1 MKECNVLL
9 IEDNPGDARLVQE
22 MLADAEAGSFRVQ
35 IAESLVAALDALA
48 HGGFDVALVDLSL
61 PDSNGLET
69 LLTVQR
75 HAPSMPIVALTG
87 LKSESM
93 ALAAVEKGAQD
104 YLVKGTLT
112 TESLVRALQYA
123 MMRRHSSSGPADAQ
137 LAAVVGFL
145 GAKGGVG
152 TTTIACHCAL
162 ELQRQSKKK
171 VLLID
176 LDVSAASAA
185 FLMDAH
191 SECTIADAAMN
202 LHRLDSSFWSNLVC
216 STSPEVDLLQ
226 SPGAKRSYE
235 PLDGERVRH
244 VLRFAR
250 ALYGYIVVDLGRLN
264 GVSLNLTV
272 EVSEL
277 FVVTTAEMP
286 SLYEV
291 GYILKKLLDPGITGG
306 RTQLIL
312 NRLLKGAM
320 SSTGDFERV
329 LGHPVCAAIGDCSS
343 ELQEAYG
350 SRRFL
355 DERLPLRKPVRQLVA
370 KLLGVAEEP
379 KAPTRTGRGF
389 FGFARS

>member
-1 MKECNVLL
+1 MQQCNVLL

-22 MLADAEAGSFRVQ
+22 MLADAEGNSFRVHT
-35 IAESLVAALDALA
+35 ADSLVAALDALA
-48 HGGFDVALVDLSL
+48 HEEFDVALVDLSL
-61 PDSNGLET
+61 PDSHGLET

-75 HAPSMPIVALTG
+75 HAPGLPIVALTG

-93 ALAAVEKGAQD
+93 ALAAVQQGAQD

-137 LAAVVGFL
+137 SATVVGFL

-152 TTTIACHCAL
+152 ATTIACHCAI
-162 ELQRQSKKK
+162 ELQRQTKKK

-176 LDVSAASAA
+176 LDTSSASAS

-191 SECTIADAAMN
+191 SEYTIADAAIN
-202 LHRLDSSFWSNLVC
+202 LHRLDPSFWNSLVC
-216 STSPEVDLLQ
+216 STSHGVDLLQ

-235 PLDGERVRH
+235 PLNGERVRH

-264 GVSLNLTV
+264 GFSLNLTP

-277 FVVTTAEMP
+277 FVVTTPEVP
-286 SLYEV
+286 SLYEA
-291 GYILKKLLDPGITGG
+291 GYVLKKLLDPGITGG
-306 RTQLIL
+306 RTELIL
-312 NRLLKGAM
+312 SRLPKKGP
-320 SSTGDFERV
+320 SSVNDFEQA
-329 LGHPVCAAIGDCSS
+329 LGRPVYATIGDCSS
-343 ELQEAYG
+343 EVHEAYG
-350 SRRFL
+350 NGQFL
-355 DERLPLRKPVRQLVA
+355 DERLPLRKQTRQMVA

-379 KAPTRTGRGF
+379 KAPTRTGRGLF
-389 FGFARS
+389 RFV

>member
-1 MKECNVLL
+1 MQQCNVLL
-9 IEDNPGDARLVQE
+9 IEDNLGDARLVQE
-22 MLADAEAGSFRVQ
+22 MLADAEGNSFRVHT
-35 IAESLVAALDALA
+35 ADSLVAALDALA
-48 HGGFDVALVDLSL
+48 HEEFDVALVDLSL
-61 PDSNGLET
+61 PDSHGLET

-75 HAPSMPIVALTG
+75 HAPGLPIVALTG

-93 ALAAVEKGAQD
+93 ALAAVQQGAQD

-137 LAAVVGFL
+137 SATVVGFL

-152 TTTIACHCAL
+152 ATTIACHCAI
-162 ELQRQSKKK
+162 ELQRQTKKK

-176 LDVSAASAA
+176 LDTSSASAS

-191 SECTIADAAMN
+191 SEYTIADAAIN
-202 LHRLDSSFWSNLVC
+202 LHRLDPSFWNSLVC
-216 STSPEVDLLQ
+216 STSHGVDLLQ

-235 PLDGERVRH
+235 PLNGERVRH

-264 GVSLNLTV
+264 GFSLNLTP

-277 FVVTTAEMP
+277 FVVTTPEVP
-286 SLYEV
+286 SLYEA
-291 GYILKKLLDPGITGG
+291 GYVMKKLLDPGITGG
-306 RTQLIL
+306 RTELIL
-312 NRLLKGAM
+312 SRLLKKGP
-320 SSTGDFERV
+320 SSVNDFEQA
-329 LGHPVCAAIGDCSS
+329 LGRPVYATIGDCSS
-343 ELQEAYG
+343 EVHEAYG
-350 SRRFL
+350 NGQFL
-355 DERLPLRKPVRQLVA
+355 DERLPLRKQTRQMVA

-379 KAPTRTGRGF
+379 KAPTRTGRGLF
-389 FGFARS
+389 RFV

>member
-1 MKECNVLL
+1 MS
-9 IEDNPGDARLVQE
+9 R
-22 MLADAEAGSFRVQ
+22 
-35 IAESLVAALDALA
+35 
-48 HGGFDVALVDLSL
+48 FDVALVDLSL

-75 HAPSMPIVALTG
+75 HAPSLPIVALTG

-93 ALAAVEKGAQD
+93 ALAAVEQGAQD

-123 MMRRHSSSGPADAQ
+123 MMRRHSSSGPADAE
-137 LAAVVGFL
+137 LATVVGFL

-162 ELQRQSKKK
+162 ELQRQTKKK

-176 LDVSAASAA
+176 LDASSASAS

-202 LHRLDSSFWSNLVC
+202 LHRLDPSFWNNLVC
-216 STSPEVDLLQ
+216 STSHGVDLLQ

-264 GVSLNLTV
+264 GFSLNLTR

-277 FVVTTAEMP
+277 LVVTTPEVP
-286 SLYEV
+286 SLYEA
-291 GYILKKLLDPGITGG
+291 GYVLKKLLEPGMTGG

-312 NRLLKGAM
+312 NRLLKGGP
-320 SSTGDFERV
+320 SSTSDFEQA
-329 LGHPVCAAIGDCSS
+329 LGHPVCATIGDCSS
-343 ELQEAYG
+343 EVHEAYG
-350 SRRFL
+350 NGQFL
-355 DERLPLRKPVRQLVA
+355 DERLPLRKQTRQLVA
-370 KLLGVAEEP
+370 KLLGAAEEP
-379 KAPTRTGRGF
+379 KAPTRTGRGL
-389 FGFARS
+389 FG

>member
-1 MKECNVLL
+1 MQERNVLL

-22 MLADAEAGSFRVQ
+22 MLAEAEANSFRVHT
-35 IAESLVAALDALA
+35 AASLVTALDALA
-48 HGGFDVALVDLSL
+48 HEKFDVALVDLSL

-75 HAPSMPIVALTG
+75 HAPGLPIVALTG
-87 LKSESM
+87 LKSDSM
-93 ALAAVEKGAQD
+93 ALAAVQQGAQD

-123 MMRRHSSSGPADAQ
+123 MMRRHSSSGPADAE
-137 LAAVVGFL
+137 LATVVGFL

-152 TTTIACHCAL
+152 TTTIACHCAI
-162 ELQRQSKKK
+162 ELQRQTKKK

-176 LDVSAASAA
+176 LDASSAAAS

-191 SECTIADAAMN
+191 SEYTMADATTN
-202 LHRLDSSFWSNLVC
+202 LHRLDPSFWSNLVC
-216 STSPEVDLLQ
+216 STSHGVDLLQ

-264 GVSLNLTV
+264 GFSLNLTP

-277 FVVTTAEMP
+277 LVVTTPEVP
-286 SLYEV
+286 SLYEA
-291 GYILKKLLDPGITGG
+291 GYVLKKLLEPGMTGG
-306 RTQLIL
+306 RTRLIL
-312 NRLLKGAM
+312 SRLLKKGP
-320 SSTGDFERV
+320 SYISDFEQA
-329 LGHPVCAAIGDCSS
+329 LGCPVYATIGDCSS
-343 ELQEAYG
+343 EVHEAYG
-350 SRRFL
+350 NGRFL
-355 DERLPLRKPVRQLVA
+355 DERLPLRKQVQQMVA

-379 KAPTRTGRGF
+379 KAPPRTGRGLF
-389 FGFARS
+389 RFA

>member
-1 MKECNVLL
+1 MQQCNVLL

-22 MLADAEAGSFRVQ
+22 MLADAEGNSFRVHT
-35 IAESLVAALDALA
+35 ADSLVAALDALA
-48 HGGFDVALVDLSL
+48 HEEFDVALVDLSL
-61 PDSNGLET
+61 PDSHGLET

-75 HAPSMPIVALTG
+75 HAPGLPIVALTG

-93 ALAAVEKGAQD
+93 ALAAVQQGAQD

-137 LAAVVGFL
+137 SATVVGFL

-152 TTTIACHCAL
+152 ATTIACHCAI
-162 ELQRQSKKK
+162 ELQRQTKKK

-176 LDVSAASAA
+176 LDTSSASAS

-191 SECTIADAAMN
+191 SEYTIADAAIN
-202 LHRLDSSFWSNLVC
+202 LHRLDPSFWNSLVC
-216 STSPEVDLLQ
+216 STSHGVDLLQ

-235 PLDGERVRH
+235 PLNGERVRH

-264 GVSLNLTV
+264 GFSLNLTP

-277 FVVTTAEMP
+277 FVVTTPEVP
-286 SLYEV
+286 SLYEA
-291 GYILKKLLDPGITGG
+291 GYVMKKLLDPGITGG
-306 RTQLIL
+306 RTELIL
-312 NRLLKGAM
+312 SRLLKKGP
-320 SSTGDFERV
+320 SSVNDFEQA
-329 LGHPVCAAIGDCSS
+329 LGRPVYATIGDCSS
-343 ELQEAYG
+343 EVHEAYG
-350 SRRFL
+350 NGQFL
-355 DERLPLRKPVRQLVA
+355 DERLPLRKQTRQMVA

-379 KAPTRTGRGF
+379 KAPTRTGRGLF
-389 FGFARS
+389 RFV

>member
-1 MKECNVLL
+1 MQECKVLL

-22 MLADAEAGSFRVQ
+22 MLADSDASSFRVHN
-35 IAESLVAALDALA
+35 AASLLAALDALA
-48 HGGFDVALVDLSL
+48 HDSFDVALVDLSL

-75 HAPSMPIVALTG
+75 HAPSLPIVALTG
-87 LKSESM
+87 LKSDSM
-93 ALAAVEKGAQD
+93 ALAAVERGAQD

-123 MMRRHSSSGPADAQ
+123 MVRRHSSSGPADAQ
-137 LAAVVGFL
+137 LATVVGFL
-145 GAKGGVG
+145 GAKGGTGV
-152 TTTIACHCAL
+152 TTIACHCTL
-162 ELQRQSKKK
+162 ELQRQTKKK

-176 LDVSAASAA
+176 LDTSSASAS

-202 LHRLDSSFWSNLVC
+202 LHRLDPSFWNNLVC
-216 STSPEVDLLQ
+216 STAHGVDLLQ

-235 PLDGERVRH
+235 LLNGERVRH

-264 GVSLNLTV
+264 AVSLNLTG

-277 FVVTTAEMP
+277 FVVTTPEIP
-286 SLYEV
+286 SLYEA
-291 GYILKKLLDPGITGG
+291 GYVLKKLLEPGIAGG

-312 NRLLKGAM
+312 NRLLKGGP
-320 SSTGDFERV
+320 SSTSDFEQA
-329 LGHPVCAAIGDCSS
+329 LGHPVCATIGDCSR
-343 ELQEAYG
+343 EVHEAYG
-350 SRRFL
+350 NGQFL
-355 DERLPLRKPVRQLVA
+355 DERLPLRKQTRQLVA
-370 KLLGVAEEP
+370 KLLGAAEEP
-379 KAPTRTGRGF
+379 KAPTRTGRGL
-389 FGFARS
+389 FG

>member
-1 MKECNVLL
+1 MQERNVLL

-22 MLADAEAGSFRVQ
+22 MLADAEGDSYRVHT
-35 IAESLVAALDALA
+35 AASLVAALDALA
-48 HGGFDVALVDLSL
+48 HERFDVALVDLSL

-75 HAPSMPIVALTG
+75 HAPSLPMVALTG

-93 ALAAVEKGAQD
+93 ALAAVKQGAQD

-123 MMRRHSSSGPADAQ
+123 MMRRQSSAGPAGAQ
-137 LAAVVGFL
+137 PATVVGFL

-152 TTTIACHCAL
+152 TTTIACHSAL
-162 ELQRQSKKK
+162 ELRQQTKKK

-176 LDVSAASAA
+176 LDTSSASAS

-191 SECTIADAAMN
+191 SEYTIADAAVN
-202 LHRLDSSFWSNLVC
+202 LHRLDPSFWNSLVC
-216 STSPEVDLLQ
+216 STPHGVDLLQ

-250 ALYGYIVVDLGRLN
+250 ALYGYIVVDLGRLT
-264 GVSLNLTV
+264 GFSLNLTT
-272 EVSEL
+272 EVNEL
-277 FVVTTAEMP
+277 FVVTTPEVP
-286 SLYEV
+286 SLYEA
-291 GYILKKLLDPGITGG
+291 GYVLKKLLDPGITGG

-312 NRLLKGAM
+312 NRVLKGG
-320 SSTGDFERV
+320 SSNIGDLEQA
-329 LGHPVCAAIGDCSS
+329 LGHPVCATIGDCSR
-343 ELQEAYG
+343 EVHEAYG
-350 SRRFL
+350 NGRFL

-379 KAPTRTGRGF
+379 KSPPKTGRGLF
-389 FGFARS
+389 RFA

>member
-1 MKECNVLL
+1 MQQCNVLL
-9 IEDNPGDARLVQE
+9 IEDNLGDARLVQE
-22 MLADAEAGSFRVQ
+22 MLADAEGNSFRVHT
-35 IAESLVAALDALA
+35 ADSLVAALDALA
-48 HGGFDVALVDLSL
+48 HEEFDVALVDLSL
-61 PDSNGLET
+61 PDSHGLET

-75 HAPSMPIVALTG
+75 HAPGLPIVALTG

-93 ALAAVEKGAQD
+93 ALAAVQQGAQD

-137 LAAVVGFL
+137 SATVVGFL

-152 TTTIACHCAL
+152 ATTIACHCAI
-162 ELQRQSKKK
+162 ELQRQTKKK

-176 LDVSAASAA
+176 LDTSSASAS

-191 SECTIADAAMN
+191 SEYTIADAAIN
-202 LHRLDSSFWSNLVC
+202 LHRLDPSFWNSLVC
-216 STSPEVDLLQ
+216 STSHGVDLLQ

-235 PLDGERVRH
+235 PLHGERVRH

-264 GVSLNLTV
+264 GFSLNLTP

-277 FVVTTAEMP
+277 FVVTTPEVP
-286 SLYEV
+286 SLYEA
-291 GYILKKLLDPGITGG
+291 GYVMKKLLDPGITGG
-306 RTQLIL
+306 RTELIL
-312 NRLLKGAM
+312 SRLLKKGP
-320 SSTGDFERV
+320 SSVNDFEQA
-329 LGHPVCAAIGDCSS
+329 LGRPVYATIGDCSS
-343 ELQEAYG
+343 EVHEAYG
-350 SRRFL
+350 NGQFL
-355 DERLPLRKPVRQLVA
+355 DERLPLRKQTRQMVA

-379 KAPTRTGRGF
+379 KAPTRTGRGLF
-389 FGFARS
+389 RFV